1 MLERDN
7 DEHAVPLDW
16 RAPFEQIADA
26 FMVKDFQLFHH
37 QIDRVEPIDYSTAK
51 SIADNIAAYGVPLAA
66 LNIATWEW
74 SIYRWMNGYW
84 QFLVDLTTDEEEV
97 SDLTLHAKLDDAP
110 TARLEV
116 QSVHV
121 P

>member
-1 MLERDN
+1 MLERDD
-7 DEHAVPLDW
+7 DEHEVPLDW
-16 RAPFEQIADA
+16 RAPFEQIANA
-26 FMVKDFQLFHH
+26 FMVKDFQLFDH
-37 QIDRVEPIDYSTAK
+37 QIDHVEPIDGSTAK

-66 LNIATWEW
+66 LNTATWDR
-74 SIYRWMNGYW
+74 SVYRWMDGYW
-84 QFLVDLTTDEEEV
+84 QFLVDLTTDQEEV

-116 QSVHV
+116 QSVYV